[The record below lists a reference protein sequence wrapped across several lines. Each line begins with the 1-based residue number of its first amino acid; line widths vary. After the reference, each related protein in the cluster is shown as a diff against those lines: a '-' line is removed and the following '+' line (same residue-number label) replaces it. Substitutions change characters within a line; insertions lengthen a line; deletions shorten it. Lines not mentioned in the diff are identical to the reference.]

1 MNPNTTANHH
11 WPSPPANPVLIE
23 TDVHVWQVA
32 LDQPQQRI
40 EQLAALLSKD
50 ELDRANRFHFE
61 RDKRRFTVGRGVLRL
76 ILAQYL
82 QIEPDQLQFN
92 YGPQGKPFLAQ
103 HQLQFNV
110 SHSRELALYAV
121 TLSHDVGVDI
131 EHLRPLPDFE
141 QIATRFF
148 SINEQ
153 QVLLNLPPN
162 QQEKAFF
169 TCWTRK
175 EAYIKAI
182 GQGLM
187 MPLDQFDVSLAPNQP
202 AALLEIRAEMQEVS
216 NWSLQALHPAPGYVA
231 ALVVASR
238 NLNLSCWQWPA

>member
-1 MNPNTTANHH
+1 MIPKTSPNHRWPPPPSNPQLT
-11 WPSPPANPVLIE
+11 E
-23 TDVHVWQVA
+23 TDVHVWRAA
-32 LDQPQQRI
+32 LDQSQQRV
-40 EQLAALLSKD
+40 EQLAALLSED
-50 ELDRANRFHFE
+50 EKARAHRFHFE

-76 ILAQYL
+76 ILGKYL
-82 QIEPDQLQFN
+82 QVDPDQLQFG
-92 YGPQGKPFLAQ
+92 YGPQGKPSLIK
-103 HQLQFNV
+103 HHLQFNV
-110 SHSRELALYAV
+110 SHSHELALYAV
-121 TLSHDVGVDI
+121 TLAHDVGVDI
-131 EHLRPLPDFE
+131 EHLRSMPDYE

-148 SINEQ
+148 STNEQ
-153 QVLLNLPPN
+153 RALLSLPPH

-182 GQGLM
+182 GHGLM

-216 NWSLQALHPAPGYVA
+216 DWSLRALHPTPGYVA

-238 NLNLSCWQWPA
+238 NLKLSCWQWLA